1 MNFKQSFNCSHW
13 DKVRRPPSARGGRKQ
28 TEKCNSSWVVA
39 QTGSRG
45 VAVACWEMEAMA
57 APGSWRLGC
66 CRWKGASVGGAMD
79 LLAGGDHL
87 AVLDFLHDGPHLA
100 GGHRACGRRG
110 RDTHRTSGW
119 RPSLSPPTQ
128 KGPQPL
134 PTHPGQD
141 GAGSYLPGWAE
152 RPGTRSTGWTGCR
165 KRGSCQ
171 PRGAGGE
178 SSPLG
183 GVAAGEAEGSEVPG
197 NRREITAWGT
207 QQRMPT
213 TGSEGQAQWA
223 GIRKADTPTGG
234 PEALCCQPGIYKEK
248 LRECFFFFSILKGPI
263 NKLH

>member
-45 VAVACWEMEAMA
+45 AAVACWEMEAMA
-57 APGSWRLGC
+57 APGPWRLGC

-119 RPSLSPPTQ
+119 RPSLSPPHRR
-128 KGPQPL
+128 GLSLSP
-134 PTHPGQD
+134 PTLGRTGQALTFPG
-141 GAGSYLPGWAE
+141 GL
-152 RPGTRSTGWTGCR
+152 
-165 KRGSCQ
+165 RGQ
-171 PRGAGGE
+171 GRGV
-178 SSPLG
+178 LG
-183 GVAAGEAEGSEVPG
+183 GQAAGRGGAVSPGVPVGSPAPWE
-197 NRREITAWGT
+197 E
-207 QQRMPT
+207 
-213 TGSEGQAQWA
+213 
-223 GIRKADTPTGG
+223 
-234 PEALCCQPGIYKEK
+234 
-248 LRECFFFFSILKGPI
+248 
-263 NKLH
+263 